1 MKHIACLSLLSTS
14 MAHAAERPNIIYIFT
29 DQHTA
34 NAMSCAGNPD
44 LHTPNLDRLAAAGI
58 MFQNAYCTAPLSG
71 PSRGA
76 MFTGCYPGTTG
87 LLVNGAPLQESL
99 QTRTLGTL
107 VKNAGYE
114 CAYGGKWHVPEL
126 DIPDKV
132 RGFDQIYKHSDD
144 GLAEACVE
152 FLSRKHD
159 KPFFLV
165 ASYDNPHNICEY
177 ARSQNLPYVTA
188 WRKAFQL
195 TWTYP
200 KYAIVRDFPLTLPRT
215 HTMPMSSR
223 KKGKTISTSTPP
235 PLSPPKTG
243 VCTATHTTAS

>member
-1 MKHIACLSLLSTS
+1 MVKRISVKHIACLSLLSTS

-159 KPFFLV
+159 KPFL
-165 ASYDNPHNICEY
+165 
-177 ARSQNLPYVTA
+177 
-188 WRKAFQL
+188 W
-195 TWTYP
+195 
-200 KYAIVRDFPLTLPRT
+200 
-215 HTMPMSSR
+215 
-223 KKGKTISTSTPP
+223 
-235 PLSPPKTG
+235 
-243 VCTATHTTAS
+243 